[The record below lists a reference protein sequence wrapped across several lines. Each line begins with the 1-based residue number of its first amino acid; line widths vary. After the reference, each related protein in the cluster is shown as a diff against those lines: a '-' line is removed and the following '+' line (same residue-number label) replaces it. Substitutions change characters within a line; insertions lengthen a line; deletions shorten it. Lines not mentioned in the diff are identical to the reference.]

1 MKKVV
6 INSCYGGFSLSKK
19 AMERLEELG
28 VKDEFYEENKNDPAL
43 DDDDMWRPNVKRSD
57 PRLVQVVEE
66 LGDEASGACAELE
79 VVEVDGKY
87 RITEYDGWESIE
99 TPDDIEWEE

>member
-28 VKDEFYEENKNDPAL
+28 VKDEYYEENKNNSATF
-43 DDDDMWRPNVKRSD
+43 DDMWYPSIKRSD

-66 LGDEASGACAELE
+66 LGDEASGACAKLE
-79 VVEVDGKY
+79 VVEVNGKY